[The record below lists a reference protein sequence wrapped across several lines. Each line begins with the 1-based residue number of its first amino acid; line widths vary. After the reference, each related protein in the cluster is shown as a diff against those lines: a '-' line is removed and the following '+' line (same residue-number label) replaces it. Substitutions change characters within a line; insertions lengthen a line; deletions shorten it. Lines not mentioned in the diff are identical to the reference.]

1 MKKRLF
7 SLLLILS
14 LFLSLWVSAGAAD
27 PDFKDK
33 NEITYQEAVTVLSR
47 EGIISGFEDGTFRP
61 KETLTREQ
69 ACKIL
74 TMILRGQ
81 PEGIPAFQDVSANSW
96 SATYIA
102 YCANNELVAGVG
114 GGKFNPKGQLTG
126 SAWSKLLLTA
136 LGYDAE
142 QAGMLGKDW
151 ETGVA
156 NLASA
161 ELLYAGIADFDP
173 AKPVTRDEAC
183 QIAYNAM
190 YDGEVPEPASDILF
204 NLSYSFSNSRAA
216 FSYPNPYHI
225 PMEIFRLVYGDE
237 IKAEKMYETFGNWN
251 GNCYGMV
258 STAGILYQY
267 GNGISPGDFNSWAAA
282 PGALSVQDRDEA
294 ISLTLT
300 QFIEAVHIS
309 QLTEEASEVRNRNMN
324 QLSYLCDAVAD
335 SRLSGRAP
343 VLICVWGEGGG
354 HAIMGYEVQHISDSE
369 ARILVYDPNY
379 PMTERYITLYK
390 SGGDFVGWS
399 YPLFSDTVWGSA
411 YGGRISYIPYDDY
424 YQGWQNR
431 KGSVVTSDM
440 LFLTVSD
447 DATIYDDFG
456 KAVASIQ
463 DGSVTVYQE
472 GAYPLN
478 NVGVVLDE
486 LGLPS
491 TKTTVWLPGH
501 YYFVRHT
508 GEGEFTV
515 ELTEKE
521 QTVSITTTAASV
533 TMNVADDSATRTA
546 GLSAGQGGATYVIE
560 IRSSMEEDGGPASIK
575 LSGVASDDALTAGSV
590 QGSLVTDGVDQT
602 KSTLYVDGK
611 EVYDNFDDSSESIL
625 TIGTIEELIAFAQ
638 DVNDGK
644 DYKGQT
650 VTLTDD
656 LYLNYNVLDDS
667 DDFFELNAGSFVT
680 WVPIGTSDHPF
691 RGTFDGKGYTIHG
704 LYVDDMNAENQG
716 LFGVIEGGTVC
727 NVTVADSWFNV
738 YTVAGPIVG
747 YARNRSVIDACSSK
761 NCAVRT
767 VGRSGGIVGWT
778 DHSDVYNCAATV
790 LCVSDR
796 CSGGIVGDVYAEGD
810 IYNCSVSGRIL
821 GNNLCCGITGGSTAA
836 DLQNCLCLAEVQ
848 GYLIVGGPGYRSSA
862 WCYALVKGD
871 GSLGVSSD
879 TVCAFNE
886 SGELSAP
893 VVVDGVSYT
902 NVLDALNAWVD
913 ANNANVGRIAY
924 PNWHLSDG
932 YPCLD

>member
-7 SLLLILS
+7 SFLLVLS

-27 PDFKDK
+27 LNYRDKD
-33 NEITYQEAVTVLSR
+33 EITYKEAVAVLSS
-47 EGIISGFEDGTFRP
+47 EGIITGFEDGTFRP

-96 SATYIA
+96 SAVYIA
-102 YCANNELVAGVG
+102 YCANNDLVAGVG

-142 QAGMLGKDW
+142 KTGMLGKGW

-161 ELLYAGIADFDP
+161 ELLYAGIPGFDP
-173 AKPVTRDEAC
+173 SLPVTRDEAC

-190 YDGEVPEPASDILF
+190 YDGQVPEPASDILA
-204 NLSYSFSNSRAA
+204 NLSYSFANTQGA
-216 FSYPNPYHI
+216 FNYPDPYRI
-225 PMEIFRLVYGDE
+225 PMEIFRLIYGDE
-237 IKAEKMYETFGNWN
+237 IKAEKMYEVFGDWG

-282 PGALSVQDRDEA
+282 PGALSVWDRDEA

-300 QFIEAVHIS
+300 QFIEALHVS
-309 QLTEEASEVRNRNMN
+309 QLTEEMNEVKDRNMN
-324 QLSYLCDAVAD
+324 QLAYLCDAVAD

-354 HAIMGYEVQHISDSE
+354 HAIMGYEVQQISDSE
-369 ARILVYDPNY
+369 TRILVYDPNY
-379 PMTERYITLYK
+379 PMTERWITLYK
-390 SGGDFVGWS
+390 SGGSYVGWS
-399 YPLFSDTVWGSA
+399 YPIFSNTVWGSA
-411 YGGRISYIPYDDY
+411 YGGDITYITYDDY

-431 KGSVVTSDM
+431 KGYVVTSDM

-463 DGSVTVYQE
+463 NGSVTVYQE
-472 GAYPLN
+472 GAYPLRSIDIL
-478 NVGVVLDE
+478 LDKN
-486 LGLPS
+486 GLHS

-501 YYFVRHT
+501 DDFVRHT

-521 QTVSITTTAASV
+521 QTVSVTTTAASV

-575 LSGVASDDALTAGSV
+575 LSGVASDDAFTAGAV
-590 QGSLVTDGVDQT
+590 QGRLVTDGVDQT

-611 EVYDNFDDSSESIL
+611 EVYDNYGGSSERAL

-638 DVNDGK
+638 DVNSGE
-644 DYKGQT
+644 DYAGQT

-656 LYLNYNVLDDS
+656 LSLNDNVLDDS
-667 DDFFELNAGSFVT
+667 FGLNAGSFVT
-680 WVPIGTSDHPF
+680 WVPIGALDHPF
-691 RGTFDGKGYTIHG
+691 RGSFDGKGHTISG
-704 LYVDDMNAENQG
+704 LYVDDAQAENQG
-716 LFGVIEGGTVC
+716 LFGVIEGGTVR

-738 YTVAGPIVG
+738 YAAAGPIVG
-747 YARNRSVIDACSSK
+747 YARNRSVIDACASK
-761 NCAVRT
+761 DCAVYT
-767 VGRSGGIVGWT
+767 IGRSGGIVGWT
-778 DHSDVYNCAATV
+778 DHSDVYNCAASV
-790 LCVSDR
+790 LCASER
-796 CSGGIVGDVYAEGD
+796 CCGGIVGDVYAEGN

-836 DLQNCLCLAEVQ
+836 DLQNCLCLAEVE
-848 GYLIVGGPGYRSSA
+848 GYLIVGGPGYRSTA
-862 WCYALVKGD
+862 WCYALVKGN
-871 GSLGVSSD
+871 GSLGASSD

-886 SGELSAP
+886 SGELSSP
-893 VVVDGVSYT
+893 VIVDGVSYT
-902 NVLDALNAWVD
+902 TVLDALNAWVV
-913 ANNANVGRIAY
+913 ANAGGEIDYLQWQQR
-924 PNWHLSDG
+924 DG
-932 YPCLD
+932 YPSLD